1 MKLKIGIIGIG
12 DIAKKAYLPILG
24 AKEGVELVLCT
35 RNTETQK
42 QMKDKYKHLTCV
54 STLEELLLHQIDG
67 AFIHAATSAHYD
79 MVKTLLEHG
88 IPVHVDKP
96 VCDNL
101 KEVETLFQLAK
112 QVNTPLF
119 VGFNRR
125 YSKWVADLSTEA
137 PAHLVIHQKNRSTLP
152 GPVREFIFDDFIHVV
167 DTLRHLLRE
176 PITDLS
182 VNGLIKEGL
191 LYSVNIQLTTKSA
204 VGIGIMNRYSGKN
217 EERIEYMCPDKKII
231 IDDLNDCT
239 IYQNQS
245 QIKPSPSGW
254 DWVPL
259 LTRRGFEPMIDDFLA
274 AVKTKKGYD
283 ASAEGNLM
291 THQLCE
297 EIVAALLKN

>member
-1 MKLKIGIIGIG
+1 MKIGIIGIG

-24 AKEGVELVLCT
+24 SKEGVELVLCT
-35 RNTETQK
+35 RNAQTLET
-42 QMKDKYKHLTCV
+42 MKLKYKHVTCV
-54 STLEELLLHQIDG
+54 TTLEELLSHHIDG
-67 AFIHAATSAHYD
+67 AFVHAATSAHYD
-79 MVKTLLEHG
+79 IVKTLLDHG

-101 KEVETLFQLAK
+101 KEVENLFQLAQ
-112 QVNTPLF
+112 QVNTPIF

-125 YSKWVADLSTEA
+125 YSKWVADLTAEA

-245 QIKPSPSGW
+245 QVKPSPSGW

-259 LTRRGFEPMIDDFLA
+259 LTRRGFESMIADFLT
-274 AVKTKKGYD
+274 AVKANSGYD
-283 ASAEGNLM
+283 TRAQGSLI

-297 EIVAALLKN
+297 QIVAALLKN

>member
-1 MKLKIGIIGIG
+1 MKIGIIGIG

-35 RNTETQK
+35 RNTETLK
-42 QMKDKYKHLTCV
+42 QMKDKYKHVTCAT
-54 STLEELLLHQIDG
+54 TLEELLAHQIDG
-67 AFIHAATSAHYD
+67 AFVHAATAAHFHI
-79 MVKTLLEHG
+79 VKNLLESG
-88 IPVHVDKP
+88 IPVHLDKP

-101 KEVETLFQLAK
+101 EEVETLFQLAK
-112 QVNTPLF
+112 QVNIPIF

-125 YSKWVADLSTEA
+125 HSKWVAGLSAEP
-137 PAHLVIHQKNRSTLP
+137 PAHLIIHQKNRSTLP

-176 PITDLS
+176 PITGLT
-182 VNGLIKEGL
+182 VNGLIKEER

-217 EERIEYMCPDKKII
+217 EERIEYMCPGKKII

-239 IYQNQS
+239 VYENQS
-245 QIKPSPSGW
+245 QVKPSPSGW

-274 AVKTKKGYD
+274 AVKANRGYD
-283 ASAEGNLM
+283 ACTEGNLI

-297 EIVAALLKN
+297 RIVAALL